1 MGMDNVKAR
10 EDTITAIK
18 CAVALF
24 FGMPVECLQE
34 KSTARSVTVPRQIAM
49 YLVRQMTGASLPE
62 IGRHFGGKH
71 NRTVMASIAKVDKQR
86 RTKDDVDLVI
96 RILEKNI
103 GVDPVSDG
111 NV

>member
-1 MGMDNVKAR
+1 MGADNVKAR
-10 EDTITAIK
+10 DKTITAIK

-24 FGMPVECLQE
+24 FGMPVEGLQE

-49 YLVRQMTGASLPE
+49 YLIKQMTDASLPE
-62 IGRHFGGKH
+62 IGRHFGDMH
-71 NRTVMASIAKVDKQR
+71 RTTVMASIAKVDKQR

-96 RILEKNI
+96 RVLEENI
-103 GVDPVSDG
+103 GVSPVSDG